1 MNSLTPLFIA
11 KNLGAYPKFRVVL
24 LVLLIFLF
32 GVLQVNANEGRN
44 SEPVELT
51 EVRLLLNWKHQFQF
65 AGYYAAIHKGF
76 YEEVGL
82 KVSLI
87 ENEYPVK
94 MYDDLA
100 DFAINNGTAI
110 FDRAKGYPLVI
121 LAPIFQHTA
130 RVIISNGNSGIQN
143 AHDMV
148 GKRIMMDKNEPYIL
162 AYLKREGIDVSQLEV
177 VPRDYTYKSFF
188 DGDVDASVGYL
199 TDFPLLVER
208 KGLDYNLINPIS
220 AGIDFYSE
228 LLTTT
233 EKMIRNNPDIVQ
245 AMLQASIRGW
255 EYAMLNKN
263 EIIDVICEEYDS
275 DCDREL
281 LEYEANAMNR
291 LIANELVDIG
301 YSNKGRWDYM
311 IKTYLDLGFL
321 PKNFN
326 AEGLFYEDYLEKD
339 YKLSKKYVVVAL
351 VIIIPLTIMVIFF
364 YLINRRLRKEIKLNK
379 ELSNNLSIG
388 EFKYKN
394 LVENTNDILYSLDMH
409 GRIIYVSN
417 NTQNV
422 LGYKLDEILGKRI
435 YHFVHKEDVSASLN
449 SIKDIF
455 YNGKKNNSIGFRIV
469 TKDGAWKSFIT
480 TMYPVYNDANEIIH
494 IDGVSVDI
502 SDRIAYEQQL
512 TEAKSRAEELL
523 KSYENIVENNSVYIV
538 KFDQNLTLNYV
549 NPCYANIYGVDQ
561 DEFIG
566 KSSTLFVTDAMAK
579 EMYRIKDQC
588 IANPNTPFELILET
602 TAGSGYLRTTKWEV
616 KATSKKTN
624 GDWELLS
631 VGFDITDQ
639 MDNLRTSA
647 SLLAKSKEQNLKLQ
661 TFAFVVSHNIRSQ
674 AANMAGLLD
683 LLDFADTKEEIQ
695 SIRSL
700 MKVSSKKMDETL
712 SHLNGLLDLEHNDNI
727 LYSSINLYQ
736 AINDSKR
743 AWVYDESLSNRE
755 VLITVDKNILIH
767 VVPSYLDSI
776 FFNIYSY
783 IKEYIDQEKL
793 HIPIRI
799 NAKEIKNSH
808 IHLSIQY
815 IAKSNDLAHKGLST
829 FNPLKSRLGNQNSL
843 SMGMFLMHEQLA
855 SMNIEYELKL
865 VSKEPALAQF
875 NLIFAR
881 ANN

>member
-1 MNSLTPLFIA
+1 MTKGTKPSSMS
-11 KNLGAYPKFRVVL
+11 
-24 LVLLIFLF
+24 LVLVLTLSIFSLN
-32 GVLQVNANEGRN
+32 VAYAKEENTSKPAD
-44 SEPVELT
+44 LT

-65 AGYYAAIHKGF
+65 AGYYAAIQKGF

-87 ENEYPVK
+87 ENEFPVK

-100 DFAINNGTAI
+100 DFSVNNGTAI
-110 FDRAKGYPLVI
+110 FDRAKGLPLVI

-130 RVIISNGNSGIQN
+130 RIIISNANSGIQN
-143 AHDMV
+143 VHDMV
-148 GKRIMMDKNEPYIL
+148 GKRIMMDENEPYIL
-162 AYLKREGIDVSQLEV
+162 AYLKREGIDISQLEV

-188 DGDVDASVGYL
+188 DGDVDATVGYL
-199 TDFPLLVER
+199 TDLPLLIER
-208 KGLDYNLINPIS
+208 KGLDFNLINPIS

-233 EKMIRNNPDIVQ
+233 EKMIRTNPEIVQ

-263 EIIDVICEEYDS
+263 EIIDVICEEYDTA
-275 DCDREL
+275 CDRTL
-281 LEYEANAMNR
+281 LEYEANAMDR
-291 LIANELVDIG
+291 LIASELVDIG

-311 IKTYLDLGFL
+311 IKTYIDLGFL
-321 PKNFN
+321 PENFN
-326 AEGLFYEDYLEKD
+326 DEGLFYDDYTKNE
-339 YKLSKKYVVVAL
+339 YKLSKKYVVIAL
-351 VIIIPLTIMVIFF
+351 AIIIPLSLMVIFF
-364 YLINRRLRKEIKLNK
+364 YLINRRLRQEIKLNK
-379 ELSNNLSIG
+379 ELSNNLTIG

-394 LVENTNDILYSLDMH
+394 LVENTNDILYSLDMY
-409 GRIIYVSN
+409 GRVIYVSN
-417 NTQNV
+417 NAKEV
-422 LGYKLDEILGKRI
+422 LGYKLDEIIGKRI
-435 YHFVHKEDVSASLN
+435 YHFVHKDDVSASLK

-455 YNGKKNNSIGFRIV
+455 YNGKKNNSIGFRIR
-469 TKDGAWKSFIT
+469 TKEGIWKSFIT
-480 TMYPVYNDANEIIH
+480 TMYPVYNDSSEIIH

-502 SDRIAYEQQL
+502 SDRIAYERQL
-512 TEAKSRAEELL
+512 SEAKLRAEELL

-538 KFDQNLTLNYV
+538 NFNQNLTLSYV
-549 NPCYANIYGVDQ
+549 NPCYADIYGVDQ

-566 KSSTLFVTDAMAK
+566 KPSTLFVTDAMAK
-579 EMYRIKDQC
+579 EMYRIKDLC

-602 TAGSGYLRTTKWEV
+602 TAGTGYLRTTKWEV
-616 KATSKKTN
+616 KATSKKAN

-639 MDNLRTSA
+639 MDNLKTSA
-647 SLLAKSKEQNLKLQ
+647 ELLANSKEQNLKLQ

-674 AANMAGLLD
+674 AANMSGLLD
-683 LLDFADTKEEIQ
+683 ILDFADTKEEIQ

-700 MKVSSKKMDETL
+700 MKASSEKMDETL
-712 SHLNGLLDLEHNDNI
+712 SHLNGLLNLEHNDNI

-755 VLITVDKNILIH
+755 VRISVDKTINVN

-783 IKEYIDQEKL
+783 IKEYIDQEKKF
-793 HIPIRI
+793 IPIEI
-799 NAKEIKNSH
+799 TAKKVKNSS
-808 IHLSIQY
+808 IKLSIQY
-815 IAKSNDLAHKGLST
+815 VAKSNDLAHKGIST

-843 SMGMFLMHEQLA
+843 SMGMFLMHEQLVA
-855 SMNIEYELKL
+855 MNIDYELKL

-875 NLIFAR
+875 NLLLAI
-881 ANN
+881 AND